1 MSIKIHAEKLAVI
14 DDHKTRKYNL
24 KNSTQSSKVLIN
36 KASHLMSSIDVANKI
51 FSKMDLPYM
60 QDVKIGFYSPK
71 KIILQTENDILRA
84 KVKELHPQFLRILKN
99 QKFFSKLEKIDVNI
113 VNKEKIVL
121 EKKPDIETKKQIER
135 LKKSLKY

>member
-1 MSIKIHAEKLAVI
+1 MSIKIYAEKLAVM

-36 KASHLMSSIDVANKI
+36 KATHIMLSVNVANKI

-60 QDVKIGFYSPK
+60 KDVNIGFYSPE

-84 KVKELHPQFLRILKN
+84 KVKELHPQFLRILKK
-99 QKFFSKLEKIDVNI
+99 QKMFSKLEKIDINI
-113 VNKEKIVL
+113 VSKEKVV
-121 EKKPDIETKKQIER
+121 EKKPDIETKKQIEK
-135 LKKSLKY
+135 LKRSLKY